1 VRGVAGARAGS
12 RVPSL
17 AITLGMVRLV
27 RDGWADRM
35 GAGLH
40 GGRTV
45 VEAFARARKPQ
56 AGLP

>member
-1 VRGVAGARAGS
+1 
-12 RVPSL
+12 L

-56 AGLP
+56 AGLL

>member
-1 VRGVAGARAGS
+1 M
-12 RVPSL
+12 PSV

-27 RDGWADRM
+27 RDAWADRM

-45 VEAFARARKPQ
+45 VEAFARTPKPQ